1 VDQPTAPDLAQ
12 PQAAQARAAGKGA
25 GVIPDRY
32 IVVFKDHV
40 SDAPGLAR
48 QLNAAHGGKLHHTY
62 KHAIKGFAA
71 TLPAAA
77 VEALRR
83 NPNVK
88 YVENDGRVQATQA
101 ASWGLDRVDQRD
113 LPLNGAY
120 TYNRTGA
127 GVTVYVIDTGI
138 ETSHWDFGGRAWGG
152 FDAFGGSGED
162 CNGHGT
168 HVAGTVGGRTY
179 GVAKSVGLVAVRV
192 LDCGG
197 WGTWSDVIAGIDWVR
212 WTHGTPAVANLSLA
226 GWANQAVDDAIQ
238 NLIWSGVTVAV
249 AAANASD
256 DACNWSP
263 ARAPDA
269 LTVAASNQWDQQAS
283 WFTNFGP
290 CVDLFAPGEGIT
302 SAWLYGGT
310 NTIDGTSMASPHVA
324 GAAAL
329 YLEGDPWASPY
340 TVNAAIINNATPN
353 RLSGVTWGTPNLLLY
368 TLFGGGGGGPLVEYQ
383 AHVANIGWLAPV
395 YDNQV
400 AGTTGQSRQMEAAT
414 VRVVGV
420 PGVSIGYQA
429 HVAGYGWL
437 PEVYN
442 GQVAGTTGQSR
453 RMEAIA
459 IRLINAPPGMRV
471 CYEAHVAGLGW
482 LGEVCDGQVA
492 GTTGQSRQMEALRV
506 RIIP

>member
-1 VDQPTAPDLAQ
+1 
-12 PQAAQARAAGKGA
+12 
-25 GVIPDRY
+25 
-32 IVVFKDHV
+32 
-40 SDAPGLAR
+40 
-48 QLNAAHGGKLHHTY
+48 
-62 KHAIKGFAA
+62 
-71 TLPAAA
+71 
-77 VEALRR
+77 
-83 NPNVK
+83 
-88 YVENDGRVQATQA
+88 
-101 ASWGLDRVDQRD
+101 VDQRD

-152 FDAFGGSGED
+152 YDALGGNAED

-168 HVAGTVGGRTY
+168 HVAGTVGGATY
-179 GVAKSVGLVAVRV
+179 GVAKSVSLVAVRV

-197 WGTWSDVIAGIDWVR
+197 SGTWADVIAGIDWVR
-212 WTHGTPAVANLSLA
+212 YTHGTPAVANLSLA
-226 GWANQAVDDAIQ
+226 GWANQAVDDAVQ

-263 ARAPDA
+263 ARSPDA

-290 CVDLFAPGEGIT
+290 CVDLFAPGEQIT

-340 TVNAAIINNATPN
+340 TVNAAIVNNATPN
-353 RLSGVTWGTPNLLLY
+353 RLSGVSWGTPNLLLY
-368 TLFGGGGGGPLVEYQ
+368 TLFGGGGGGPLVQYQ
-383 AHVANIGWLAPV
+383 AHVANIGWQTPV

-400 AGTTGQSRQMEAAT
+400 AGTTGTGLRMEAAT
-414 VRVVGV
+414 VQLVGV
-420 PGVSIGYQA
+420 PGVTVAYQA
-429 HVAGYGWL
+429 HVADLGWL
-437 PEVYN
+437 GEVYN

-453 RMEAIA
+453 RMEAIT
-459 IRLINAPPGMRV
+459 IRLIGAPPGMRV
-471 CYEAHVAGLGW
+471 CYEAYTAGLGW
-482 LGEVCDGQVA
+482 MGEVCDGQVA